1 MRCIFSKII
10 TITKLKKQKKTK
22 TKQKEKGKKRRK
34 KKKKFNRPI
43 NYGIY
48 WRISEEKV
56 ISYGTNVFRQS
67 KLNETKTW

>member
-34 KKKKFNRPI
+34 KRKNVIAQLIMEYIDEFQKKK
-43 NYGIY
+43 
-48 WRISEEKV
+48 
-56 ISYGTNVFRQS
+56 
-67 KLNETKTW
+67 